1 MGGIRK
7 IQKSTNNNDSS
18 DGGMQLVHFRNFLL
32 AGAAAAMFGG
42 AGVEFILR
50 IVKAL
55 CINTTT
61 QNLCKAFAPNSR
73 AIG

>member
-1 MGGIRK
+1 
-7 IQKSTNNNDSS
+7 
-18 DGGMQLVHFRNFLL
+18 MQSVHFRNFLS
-32 AGAAAAMFGG
+32 AAAMFGDG
-42 AGVEFILR
+42 GGGVEFILR

-55 CINTTT
+55 CINKTT

>member
-1 MGGIRK
+1 
-7 IQKSTNNNDSS
+7 
-18 DGGMQLVHFRNFLL
+18 MQLVHFRNFLL
-32 AGAAAAMFGG
+32 AGAAAAMFGDG
-42 AGVEFILR
+42 GSGVEFILR

-55 CINTTT
+55 CINKTT